1 MTNPTPLRERLHR
14 HHHWL
19 YTLLLPLY
27 LIGFFIV
34 ERLIDGNHPY
44 FVSYLP
50 LDDRIPFCEWFVIF
64 YVLWYPFL
72 VGVGIYLACHEPP
85 AFKRYMAYIGATF
98 LSSLV
103 LFVLFPNGQDLR
115 PALDTLGR
123 DNIATRLIAAIYTAD
138 TNTNV
143 CPSIHVVGSLAA
155 MFGIL
160 HSDRLCRV
168 RWVRISGWTLTVLI
182 AASTVLIKQHSVL
195 DAIVGVAYAF
205 AFYPL
210 IYRSHRQ
217 KHCLVEDNA

>member
-1 MTNPTPLRERLHR
+1 MTNPIPLHERLHR
-14 HHHWL
+14 YHHWL

-27 LIGFFIV
+27 LIGFVIV
-34 ERLIDGNHPY
+34 ERLIDGSNPY
-44 FVSYLP
+44 MASYLP

-72 VGVGIYLACHEPP
+72 FGVGIYLACHEPP
-85 AFKRYMAYIGATF
+85 AFKRYMAYIGITF

-115 PALDTLGR
+115 PTLDTLGR
-123 DNIATRLIAAIYTAD
+123 ENMATRLVGAIYTAD

-160 HSDRLCRV
+160 HSDRLRRT
-168 RWVRISGWTLTVLI
+168 RWVCIGGGALAVLI
-182 AASTVLIKQHSVL
+182 CVSTVLIKQHSIL
-195 DAIVGVAYAF
+195 DGIVGVAYAF

-210 IYRSHRQ
+210 VYHGQRQ
-217 KHCLVEDNA
+217 KHRLVEDNA